1 MGNGKTG
8 RKFTQGTYLKNLIL
22 HSLLIFIISISPVM
36 AESMKLEI
44 IELKSGVVSDIVPVL
59 KPLVAEGGTVT
70 GMNNKLIIKTTPSN
84 LKQIK
89 EVLAQLDKAPRRL
102 MISVKQNV
110 DGSLKTSEDGLS
122 GRYHSG
128 NVRIESPD
136 ISNEGTIIQGQ
147 DSDGNVIRYRT
158 LETRSNIEDR
168 NVFRIQTLEGHPAH
182 INVGNSVPIPTQSAV
197 VTGAGVV
204 VQNGVEYRDVTSG
217 FYVLPRLQGEN
228 VTLLVAPRLSRVTPG
243 QAAIFDIQEVET
255 TATGR
260 LGEWI
265 EIGGTTQHYNNDSR
279 ANVIRTKQ
287 RGQEARNVLIK
298 VEEIK

>member
-1 MGNGKTG
+1 
-8 RKFTQGTYLKNLIL
+8 
-22 HSLLIFIISISPVM
+22 M

-59 KPLVAEGGTVT
+59 KPLVSKGGTVT
-70 GMNNKLIIKTTPSN
+70 GMNGKIIIKSTPSN
-84 LKQIK
+84 IKQLKS
-89 EVLAQLDKAPRRL
+89 VLAELDKAPRRL

-110 DGSLKTSEDGLS
+110 DGSLKRSESGLS
-122 GRYHSG
+122 GRYYSG
-128 NVRIESPD
+128 NVKIESPD
-136 ISNEGTIIQGQ
+136 ISNEGAIIQGQ

-158 LETRSNIEDR
+158 IETRTRSEDR

-182 INVGNSVPIPTQSAV
+182 INIGNSVPIPTQSTV
-197 VTGAGVV
+197 VTAGGVV
-204 VQNGVEYRDVTSG
+204 TTTGGVEYRDVTSG
-217 FYVLPRLQGEN
+217 FYVLPRLQGNN
-228 VTLLVAPRLSRVTPG
+228 VTLLVAPKLSRTTPG

-255 TATGR
+255 TASGR

-265 EIGGTTQHYNNDSR
+265 QIGGATQHFNDDGR

>member
-1 MGNGKTG
+1 
-8 RKFTQGTYLKNLIL
+8 
-22 HSLLIFIISISPVM
+22 
-36 AESMKLEI
+36 MKLEI
-44 IELKSGVVSDIVPVL
+44 IELKHGVVSDIIPVL
-59 KPLVAEGGTVT
+59 KPLVTEGGTVT
-70 GMNNKLIIKTTPSN
+70 GMNSKLIIKTTPSN

-89 EVLAQLDKAPRRL
+89 EVLAQLDKSPRRL

-110 DGSLKTSEDGLS
+110 DGNLKRSESGLS
-122 GRYHSG
+122 GRYNSG
-128 NVRIESPD
+128 NVRVESPD

-182 INVGNSVPIPTQSAV
+182 IDVGNSVPIPTQSTV
-197 VTGAGVV
+197 VTAGGVV
-204 VQNGVEYRDVTSG
+204 TTTGGVEYRDVTSG
-217 FYVLPRLQGEN
+217 FYVLPRLQGNN
-228 VTLLVAPRLSRVTPG
+228 VTLLVAPRLSRVSPN

-265 EIGGTTQHYNNDSR
+265 QIGGSTQHYNDNSR

-287 RGQEARNVLIK
+287 RGQEERNVLIK
-298 VEEIK
+298 VEEVK

>member
-1 MGNGKTG
+1 
-8 RKFTQGTYLKNLIL
+8 
-22 HSLLIFIISISPVM
+22 M

-44 IELKSGVVSDIVPVL
+44 IELKNGVVSDIIPVL

-70 GMNNKLIIKTTPSN
+70 GMNGKIIIKSTPSN

-89 EVLAQLDKAPRRL
+89 QILAQIDKAPRRL

-122 GRYHSG
+122 GRYIS
-128 NVRIESPD
+128 NNIKIESPD

-168 NVFRIQTLEGHPAH
+168 NVFRVQTLEGHHAH
-182 INVGNSVPIPTQSAV
+182 INIGNSVPIPTSNTI

-204 VQNGVEYRDVTSG
+204 IQNGVEYREVTSG
-217 FYVLPRLQGEN
+217 FYVLPRLQGDN
-228 VTLLVAPRLSRVTPG
+228 VTLLIAPKLSRISPN
-243 QAAIFDIQEVET
+243 QAAIFDVQEVET
-255 TATGR
+255 TAIGK

-265 EIGGTTQHYNNDSR
+265 EIGGATQHYNNDNR
-279 ANVIRTKQ
+279 RNVIRTKQ
-287 RGQEARNVLIK
+287 RGQEQRNVLIK

>member
-1 MGNGKTG
+1 
-8 RKFTQGTYLKNLIL
+8 
-22 HSLLIFIISISPVM
+22 M

-44 IELKSGVVSDIVPVL
+44 IELKHGVVSDIVPVL
-59 KPLVAEGGTVT
+59 KPLVVEGGTIT
-70 GMNNKLIIKTTPSN
+70 GMNSKLIIKTTPSN

-89 EVLAQLDKAPRRL
+89 EVLAQLDNAPRRL

-110 DGSLKTSEDGLS
+110 DGNLKRSESGLS
-122 GRYHSG
+122 GRYNSG
-128 NVRIESPD
+128 NVRVESPD

-182 INVGNSVPIPTQSAV
+182 IDVGNSVPIPTQSAV
-197 VTGAGVV
+197 VTGGGVV
-204 VQNGVEYRDVTSG
+204 VSNGVEYRDVTSG
-217 FYVLPRLQGEN
+217 FYVLPRLQGDN
-228 VTLLVAPRLSRVTPG
+228 VTLLVAPHLSRVSPN

-265 EIGGTTQHYNNDSR
+265 QIGGTTQHFNNDSR

-298 VEEIK
+298 VEEVK

>member
-1 MGNGKTG
+1 M
-8 RKFTQGTYLKNLIL
+8 KNLFL
-22 HSLLIFIISISPVM
+22 HSLLIFVFSISPAM

-59 KPLVAEGGTVT
+59 KPLVAKGGTVT
-70 GMNNKLIIKTTPSN
+70 GMNGKIIIKSTPSN
-84 LKQIK
+84 LKQLK
-89 EVLAQLDKAPRRL
+89 QVLAELDKAPRRL

-110 DGSLKTSEDGLS
+110 DGSLKQSESGLS
-122 GRYHSG
+122 GRYISG
-128 NVRIESPD
+128 NVKIESPD
-136 ISNEGTIIQGQ
+136 ISNEGAIIQGQ

-158 LETRSNIEDR
+158 IETRTRSEDR

-182 INVGNSVPIPTQSAV
+182 INVGNSVPIPTQSTVITAGGV
-197 VTGAGVV
+197 VTTTG
-204 VQNGVEYRDVTSG
+204 GVEYRDVTSG
-217 FYVLPRLQGEN
+217 FYVLHRLQGDN
-228 VTLLVAPRLSRVTPG
+228 VTLLVAPKLSRTTPG

-255 TATGR
+255 TASGK

-265 EIGGTTQHYNNDSR
+265 QIGGATQHFNDDGR
-279 ANVIRTKQ
+279 RNVIRTKQ

>member
-1 MGNGKTG
+1 
-8 RKFTQGTYLKNLIL
+8 
-22 HSLLIFIISISPVM
+22 M

-70 GMNNKLIIKTTPSN
+70 GMNSKIIIKSTPSN
-84 LKQIK
+84 LKQLK

-122 GRYHSG
+122 GRYVSG

-136 ISNEGTIIQGQ
+136 ISNEGAIIQGQ

-168 NVFRIQTLEGHPAH
+168 NVFRVQTLEGHHAH
-182 INVGNSVPIPTQSAV
+182 IDVGNSVPIPTQSAV
-197 VTGAGVV
+197 VTGAGIVI
-204 VQNGVEYRDVTSG
+204 QNGVEYRDVTSG
-217 FYVLPRLQGEN
+217 FYVLPRIQGDN

-287 RGQEARNVLIK
+287 RGQEQRNVLIK

>member
-1 MGNGKTG
+1 M
-8 RKFTQGTYLKNLIL
+8 
-22 HSLLIFIISISPVM
+22 
-36 AESMKLEI
+36 EI

-70 GMNNKLIIKTTPSN
+70 GMNGKIIIKTTPSN

-110 DGSLKTSEDGLS
+110 DGNLKKSESGLS
-122 GRYHSG
+122 GRYNSD

-136 ISNEGTIIQGQ
+136 TSNEGTIIQGK

-182 INVGNSVPIPTQSAV
+182 INVGSSVPIPTSSAY

-217 FYVLPRLQGEN
+217 FYVLPRLQGDN
-228 VTLLVAPRLSRVTPG
+228 VTLLVAPRLSRVSPN

-265 EIGGTTQHYNNDSR
+265 QIGGSTQHFNDDSR
-279 ANVIRTKQ
+279 RNVISTKQ
-287 RGQEARNVLIK
+287 RGQEQRNVLIK

>member
-1 MGNGKTG
+1 
-8 RKFTQGTYLKNLIL
+8 
-22 HSLLIFIISISPVM
+22 M
-36 AESMKLEI
+36 ADSMKLEI
-44 IELKSGVVSDIVPVL
+44 IELKHGVVSDIIPVL

-70 GMNNKLIIKTTPSN
+70 GMNGKLIIKSTPSN

-89 EVLAQLDKAPRRL
+89 QVLAKLDNAPRRL

-110 DGSLKTSEDGLS
+110 DGSLKTNESGLS

-136 ISNEGTIIQGQ
+136 ISNEGAIIQGQ
-147 DSDGNVIRYRT
+147 DSDGNMIRYRT

-197 VTGAGVV
+197 VTGAGIV

-217 FYVLPRLQGEN
+217 FYVLPRLQGDN
-228 VTLLVAPRLSRVTPG
+228 VTLLVAPRLSRVSPN

-265 EIGGTTQHYNNDSR
+265 QIGGSTQHYNNDSR

-287 RGQEARNVLIK
+287 RGQEQRNVLIK

>member
-1 MGNGKTG
+1 
-8 RKFTQGTYLKNLIL
+8 
-22 HSLLIFIISISPVM
+22 M

-70 GMNNKLIIKTTPSN
+70 GMNSKLIIKTTPSN
-84 LKQIK
+84 LKQLK
-89 EVLAQLDKAPRRL
+89 EILAQLDKAPRRL
-102 MISVKQNV
+102 MISVKQDV
-110 DGSLKTSEDGLS
+110 DGNLKRNESGLS
-122 GRYHSG
+122 GRYNSG

-136 ISNEGTIIQGQ
+136 TSNEGLIVQGR
-147 DSDGNVIRYRT
+147 DSDGNVLRYRT
-158 LETRSNIEDR
+158 IETRSNSEDR
-168 NVFRIQTLEGHPAH
+168 NVFRVQTLEGHHAH

-197 VTGAGVV
+197 ITGAGVV

-217 FYVLPRLQGEN
+217 FYVLPRLQGNN
-228 VTLLVAPRLSRVTPG
+228 VTLLVAPRLSRVSPN

-265 EIGGTTQHYNNDSR
+265 QIGGTTQHFNNDSQR
-279 ANVIRTKQ
+279 NIIRTKQ
-287 RGQEARNVLIK
+287 RGQEQRTVLIK

>member
-1 MGNGKTG
+1 
-8 RKFTQGTYLKNLIL
+8 LKKLIL
-22 HSLLIFIISISPVM
+22 HSFLIFVLGLPVAM
-36 AESMKLEI
+36 ADSMKMEI

-70 GMNNKLIIKTTPSN
+70 GMNGKIIIKSTASN
-84 LKQIK
+84 LKQLK
-89 EVLAQLDKAPRRL
+89 QVLAQLDKAPRRL

-122 GRYHSG
+122 GRYISN
-128 NVRIESPD
+128 NVKIESPD

-158 LETRSNIEDR
+158 LETRSSLEDR
-168 NVFRIQTLEGHPAH
+168 NVFKVQTLEGHHAH
-182 INVGNSVPIPTQSAV
+182 INIGNSVPIPNSNTII
-197 VTGAGVV
+197 TGAGVV
-204 VQNGVEYRDVTSG
+204 IQDGVEYRDVTSG
-217 FYVLPRLQGEN
+217 FYVLPRLQGDN
-228 VTLLVAPRLSRVTPG
+228 VTLLIAPRLSRVTPNSRHSRDH
-243 QAAIFDIQEVET
+243 AATFDIQEVET

-265 EIGGTTQHYNNDSR
+265 QIGGATQHYNNDSR
-279 ANVIRTKQ
+279 RNVIRTKQ
-287 RGQEARNVLIK
+287 RGQEQRNVLIK